1 MFIRELFNEA
11 GGNVWGRKGTKT
23 VRKYRCTYG
32 PRKGRAMSSPAACNK
47 PLDIQ
52 KSVTLKQTK
61 QKKGG
66 SMKVKSKLTKRS
78 NSASVR
84 LKKLNKPRRP
94 SNRARKI

>member
-1 MFIRELFNEA
+1 MFIRELFEA
-11 GGNVWGRKGTKT
+11 GGNAWGRKGNKT

-32 PRKGRAMSSPAACNK
+32 PRKGRVMSSPASCNK
-47 PLDIQ
+47 PIDIH

-78 NSASVR
+78 NSASLR
-84 LKKLNKPRRP
+84 LKKLNKPRH
-94 SNRARKI
+94 STNRARKI

>member
-1 MFIRELFNEA
+1 MFIRELFEA
-11 GGNVWGRKGTKT
+11 GGNTWGRKGNKT

-32 PRKGRAMSSPAACNK
+32 PRKGRVMSSPAACNK
-47 PLDIQ
+47 PIDIQ

-78 NSASVR
+78 NSASLR
-84 LKKLNKPRRP
+84 LKKLNKPRH
-94 SNRARKI
+94 STNRARKI

>member
-1 MFIRELFNEA
+1 MFIRELFEA

-94 SNRARKI
+94 SNRERKI